1 MTWLPQADEG
11 SDMVRRKLIARPRLC
26 GQATALFGQLDEH
39 TPAVPTL
46 EPLLSRGRPE
56 HVAGPLEPRPVPAG
70 HPHLRVEIEGLEDG
84 LAEAVPL
91 RRAEAVA
98 IATRWISPRRLGTWD
113 RPR

>member
-56 HVAGPLEPRPVPAG
+56 HVAGPLEPRRFRPGTHTFAWRSKASRTAWQRPS
-70 HPHLRVEIEGLEDG
+70 LF
-84 LAEAVPL
+84 AE
-91 RRAEAVA
+91 RKR
-98 IATRWISPRRLGTWD
+98 
-113 RPR
+113 